1 MSLIISELERNDT
14 RLPVLVKSMSE
25 IVNTYFAGDFRF
37 VEFSVALINEIL
49 TCCDESGEQYAEKL
63 VLSLI
68 FKFDETDVPLTMKT
82 SIESIEDCI
91 AVVRKVCNLYR
102 VSRAC

>member
-1 MSLIISELERNDT
+1 
-14 RLPVLVKSMSE
+14 MSE

-82 SIESIEDCI
+82 SVESIEDCI
-91 AVVRKVCNLYR
+91 AVVRKVCHK
-102 VSRAC
+102 VSSYSDTQE